1 MKCRWLR
8 YVSLVSALCIAV
20 VCSACA
26 SFDHTQSHDPS
37 RNPPVQILPAS
48 LIQPG
53 VLTVG
58 VNAKTAP
65 LAGSASKDNHICGID
80 VDLASALADQMGL
93 KVRLVDIGTDTQDS
107 LEKKRVD
114 VVFGVEQQ
122 RASSTKEQTRFWYS
136 DAYIPSG
143 VALFVR
149 DTQRTGERVIAADR
163 AKSVTP
169 SLPSPTSKPKIA
181 AQSSSKSA
189 WAVENV
195 FGDASL
201 VAQHTLQNVFEQLEA
216 GRVSYASCD
225 VLAGLYFSKQNNTA
239 VSLLAFVQKPHGYCM
254 VASTRNTGLQQALSL
269 ALKNVKAQGYLHVI
283 QQKWLGCTIDASK
296 IASVALS
303 QSSLQQS
310 SSAQGTL
317 SQSVSG
323 QSVVGQNALAQSTS
337 TQNTSSQSASSQ
349 NSSNQ
354 NPSSRTSLA
363 QNSSRQGASSNASS
377 AQGSANRTSHATA
390 R

>member
-122 RASSTKEQTRFWYS
+122 RASSTKEQTRLWYS

-149 DTQRTGERVIAADR
+149 DTQRTGERIIAADR

-225 VLAGLYFSKQNNTA
+225 VLAGLYFSKQNNAA

-296 IASVALS
+296 IASVASS

-310 SSAQGTL
+310 SSVQSAL

-323 QSVVGQNALAQSTS
+323 QSAVGQNALAQSTS

-354 NPSSRTSLA
+354 NASGRSSLA

-377 AQGSANRTSHATA
+377 TQSSANRTSHATA

>member
-122 RASSTKEQTRFWYS
+122 GASSTKEQTRLWYS

-169 SLPSPTSKPKIA
+169 PLPSPTSKPKIA

-195 FGDASL
+195 FGDTSL

-216 GRVSYASCD
+216 GSVSYASCD
-225 VLAGLYFSKQNNTA
+225 VLAGLYFSKQNNAA

-296 IASVALS
+296 IASVASS

-310 SSAQGTL
+310 SSAQSTL
-317 SQSVSG
+317 SQGVSG
-323 QSVVGQNALAQSTS
+323 QSVVGQNALTQGTS
-337 TQNTSSQSASSQ
+337 AQNTSSQNASSQ

-363 QNSSRQGASSNASS
+363 QNSSRQGASSNVSS
-377 AQGSANRTSHATA
+377 TQGSANRASHATA

>member
-122 RASSTKEQTRFWYS
+122 RASSTKEQTRLWYS

-225 VLAGLYFSKQNNTA
+225 VLAGLYFSKQNNAA

-296 IASVALS
+296 IASVASS

-354 NPSSRTSLA
+354 NASGRSSSTQS
-363 QNSSRQGASSNASS
+363 SSRQGASSNASS

>member
-122 RASSTKEQTRFWYS
+122 RASSTKEQTRLWYS

-216 GRVSYASCD
+216 GSVSYASCD
-225 VLAGLYFSKQNNTA
+225 VLAGLYFSKQNNAA

-296 IASVALS
+296 IASVASS

-310 SSAQGTL
+310 SSAQSAL

-323 QSVVGQNALAQSTS
+323 QSVVGQNALSQG
-337 TQNTSSQSASSQ
+337 TSSQNASNQ

-354 NPSSRTSLA
+354 NASGRSSSTQS
-363 QNSSRQGASSNASS
+363 SSRQGASSNASS
-377 AQGSANRTSHATA
+377 TQGSANRASHATA

>member
-122 RASSTKEQTRFWYS
+122 RASSTKEQTRLWYS

-254 VASTRNTGLQQALSL
+254 VVSTRNTGLQQALSL

-296 IASVALS
+296 IASVASS
-303 QSSLQQS
+303 QSSLQQGS
-310 SSAQGTL
+310 SVQSAL

-354 NPSSRTSLA
+354 NASGRSSSTQS
-363 QNSSRQGASSNASS
+363 SSRQGASSNASS
-377 AQGSANRTSHATA
+377 TQGSANRASHATA

>member
-122 RASSTKEQTRFWYS
+122 RASSTKEQTRLWYS

-225 VLAGLYFSKQNNTA
+225 VLAGLYFSKQNNAA

-296 IASVALS
+296 IASVASS

-323 QSVVGQNALAQSTS
+323 QNALSQG
-337 TQNTSSQSASSQ
+337 TSSQNASSQ

-354 NPSSRTSLA
+354 NASGRSSSTQS
-363 QNSSRQGASSNASS
+363 SSRQGASSNASS

>member
-26 SFDHTQSHDPS
+26 SFDHAQSHDPS

-122 RASSTKEQTRFWYS
+122 GASSTKEQTRLWYS
-136 DAYIPSG
+136 DVYIPSG

-169 SLPSPTSKPKIA
+169 PLPSPTSKPKIA

-195 FGDASL
+195 FGDTSL

-216 GRVSYASCD
+216 GSVSYASCD
-225 VLAGLYFSKQNNTA
+225 VLAGLYFSKQNNAA

-296 IASVALS
+296 IASVASS

-310 SSAQGTL
+310 SSAQSAL

-323 QSVVGQNALAQSTS
+323 QNALSQGA
-337 TQNTSSQSASSQ
+337 SSQNASSQ

-354 NPSSRTSLA
+354 NASGRSSLA

-377 AQGSANRTSHATA
+377 TQSSANRTSHATA